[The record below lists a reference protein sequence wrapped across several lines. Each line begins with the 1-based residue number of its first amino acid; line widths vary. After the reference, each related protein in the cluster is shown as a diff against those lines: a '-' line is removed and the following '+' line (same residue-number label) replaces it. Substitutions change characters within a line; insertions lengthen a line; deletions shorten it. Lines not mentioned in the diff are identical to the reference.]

1 MMTSRRTNQSTCF
14 ILILVMSL
22 HNTMACIS
30 AHENTPAFVLQNYS
44 PLMHKPGR
52 SKRTQLSYVD
62 DEEVVSP
69 TKSVDVDEGD
79 KANIESGIIED
90 HTFDEDDDTVE
101 EKTDWLSATRTLGS
115 LFLRQE
121 DEDRDKNVD
130 VFGRALVGNET
141 DDVEGGLLHE
151 NSIANY
157 LMNLKKQEE
166 DNRERSAEHRHQ
178 SKKSKDASGGGMF
191 QQKLSPEDVS

>member
-1 MMTSRRTNQSTCF
+1 MMT
-14 ILILVMSL
+14 
-22 HNTMACIS
+22 CIS
-30 AHENTPAFVLQNYS
+30 AHTNIPAFVLQNYS

-69 TKSVDVDEGD
+69 TKSVDVDEGDD

-166 DNRERSAEHRHQ
+166 DNRERSAEHRQ
-178 SKKSKDASGGGMF
+178 SKKSKDVSGGGIF
-191 QQKLSPEDVS
+191 QQNLSPEDVS

>member
-1 MMTSRRTNQSTCF
+1 MMTSRRTNRSMCF
-14 ILILVMSL
+14 ILVLVMSL
-22 HNTMACIS
+22 HVMMTCIS
-30 AHENTPAFVLQNYS
+30 AHTNIPAFVSQNS

-52 SKRTQLSYVD
+52 LKFVD

-69 TKSVDVDEGD
+69 TNETPTKSVDVDDD
-79 KANIESGIIED
+79 KANIRRGIIED
-90 HTFDEDDDTVE
+90 HSFDEDDTVE

-130 VFGRALVGNET
+130 VFGRALVGNDTE
-141 DDVEGGLLHE
+141 VEGGLLHE

-166 DNRERSAEHRHQ
+166 DNRERSAEHRQ
-178 SKKSKDASGGGMF
+178 SKKLKDASGGGIF
-191 QQKLSPEDVS
+191 QQNLSPEDVS

>member
-1 MMTSRRTNQSTCF
+1 M
-14 ILILVMSL
+14 LVMSL
-22 HNTMACIS
+22 HNMMTCIS
-30 AHENTPAFVLQNYS
+30 AHTNTPAFVLQNYS

-79 KANIESGIIED
+79 DKANIESGTMD
-90 HTFDEDDDTVE
+90 HSFDEDDTVE

-121 DEDRDKNVD
+121 DEDREKNVD

-166 DNRERSAEHRHQ
+166 DNRERSAEHRQ
-178 SKKSKDASGGGMF
+178 SKKSKDVSGGGIF
-191 QQKLSPEDVS
+191 QQNLSPEDVS